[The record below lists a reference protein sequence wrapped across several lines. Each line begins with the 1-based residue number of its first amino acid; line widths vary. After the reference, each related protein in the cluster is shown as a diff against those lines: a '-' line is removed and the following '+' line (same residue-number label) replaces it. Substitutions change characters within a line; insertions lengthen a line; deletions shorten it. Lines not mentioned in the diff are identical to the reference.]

1 MRTRKREID
10 QEQLINDIKQLQS
23 KYPPINEKN
32 IKRAFRERSDNF
44 PPTLNYRQWEQF
56 YKDGR
61 NAKDI
66 ALDIINAPT
75 IRITNTFGGW
85 GGKRGLNRKWARY
98 RKAEKILFR
107 TDDLFESLKYQKFK
121 MKRSKFFV
129 LFHTYEKEKTL
140 PANYSP
146 EMKDLLRYCFAVL
159 YKVESDWENA
169 LDKNNAKHTRAV
181 QLLMG
186 EEYPLDGA
194 IKAKGKQVTMNGI
207 LKAVDLFSD
216 YINGRIKGRQ
226 NEKFYK
232 DKKFY
237 YLTYLASLII
247 SIGDLTNAK
256 IKEAAMKKVRT
267 TLAPFSI
274 DERTQI
280 LRGIIAQEFK
290 ENIPIRRLL
299 GLSKTPH

>member
-1 MRTRKREID
+1 
-10 QEQLINDIKQLQS
+10 
-23 KYPPINEKN
+23 
-32 IKRAFRERSDNF
+32 
-44 PPTLNYRQWEQF
+44 
-56 YKDGR
+56 
-61 NAKDI
+61 
-66 ALDIINAPT
+66 
-75 IRITNTFGGW
+75 
-85 GGKRGLNRKWARY
+85 
-98 RKAEKILFR
+98 
-107 TDDLFESLKYQKFK
+107 
-121 MKRSKFFV
+121 
-129 LFHTYEKEKTL
+129 
-140 PANYSP
+140 
-146 EMKDLLRYCFAVL
+146 
-159 YKVESDWENA
+159 
-169 LDKNNAKHTRAV
+169 
-181 QLLMG
+181 
-186 EEYPLDGA
+186 
-194 IKAKGKQVTMNGI
+194 MNGI

>member
-32 IKRAFRERSDNF
+32 IKRAFVERSDNF
-44 PPTLNYRQWEQF
+44 PPTLIFPQWVEF

-61 NAKDI
+61 NAKNI

-75 IRITNTFGGW
+75 IRITNAFGGK
-85 GGKRGLNRKWARY
+85 GGKRGLSKKWALY

-107 TDDLFESLKYQKFK
+107 TDDLFRSRKYQKFK

-129 LFHTYEKEKTL
+129 LFHTFEKEKTL

-146 EMKDLLRYCFAVL
+146 EMKDLLRYCVAVL
-159 YKVESDWENA
+159 YKVESDWEKA
-169 LDKNNAKHTRAV
+169 LDRNNAKHTRAV

-186 EEYPLDGA
+186 EEYPLDDA

-207 LKAVDLFSD
+207 WKAADQFSA
-216 YINGRIKGRQ
+216 YINGRIKGKRD
-226 NEKFYK
+226 EKFYK

-247 SIGDLTNAK
+247 SIGDLTNAMK
-256 IKEAAMKKVRT
+256 KEVAMKKIRA
-267 TLAPFSI
+267 TLEPFSI